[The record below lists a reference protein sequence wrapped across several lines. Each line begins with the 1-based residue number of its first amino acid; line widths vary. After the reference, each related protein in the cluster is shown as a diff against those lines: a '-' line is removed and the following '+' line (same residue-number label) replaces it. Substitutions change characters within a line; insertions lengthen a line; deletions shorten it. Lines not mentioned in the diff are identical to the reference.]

1 MENQKHMVHNV
12 QGVDRFLNRTEQQSV
27 YITHICT
34 WISHVGHVV
43 WSIPYGLSD
52 SLELYSISISPFCFS
67 FIQIIPQSAVYT
79 GHIII
84 GCCTSVCSWFICSQV
99 FYHSFSKISSWI
111 DSFLLS
117 HEKVLYIWLYEDIDR
132 VLSDIRSLI
141 LSTLRVLCALLCI
154 YIHIYGRSPS

>member
-1 MENQKHMVHNV
+1 M
-12 QGVDRFLNRTEQQSV
+12 
-27 YITHICT
+27 
-34 WISHVGHVV
+34 W
-43 WSIPYGLSD
+43 YGLSE

-117 HEKVLYIWLYEDIDR
+117 HEKVLYIWGYWSGPIWHPISYTIHSACA
-132 VLSDIRSLI
+132 VCIVVYIYTHIRQVDELIKHTHANIYSEASLI
-141 LSTLRVLCALLCI
+141 YIIGPSSGIVLLYSAIQHRICD
-154 YIHIYGRSPS
+154 

>member
-1 MENQKHMVHNV
+1 MVHNV

-111 DSFLLS
+111 DSFLLY
-117 HEKVLYIWLYEDIDR
+117 HEKVLYIWGYWSGPIWHPI
-132 VLSDIRSLI
+132 SYTIHSA
-141 LSTLRVLCALLCI
+141 CAVCI
-154 YIHIYGRSPS
+154 VVYIHLYGRSTS